1 MSFVPVVAAVV
12 GAGAS
17 VYSTIQQ
24 SKSAEAAAKFNADQ
38 ARNAAKVKAE
48 DDRGNALR
56 RQEQHRKYLAGLRA
70 RMLQQSNTIDGG
82 DMDFLQEAEGNLQM
96 RILDQQAASNRAQAN
111 YGNAAF
117 RYDLQADQAKSAG
130 MINTVASVAKG
141 FNSVYSAGQEQ
152 EYWGKP
158 NSNPDAQSKKKSY
171 PSAI

>member
-1 MSFVPVVAAVV
+1 MGFVPVLAAVV

-17 VYSTIQQ
+17 VYSTVQQ

-38 ARNAAKVKAE
+38 ARNAAKVKAD

-56 RQEQHRKYLAGLRA
+56 RQEQHRKYLAGLRT
-70 RMLQQSNTIDGG
+70 RMLEKSNAIGGG

-111 YGNAAF
+111 YANAAF

-130 MINTVASVAKG
+130 MINTIADVANG
-141 FNSVYSAGQEQ
+141 FNSVYRSGQRSG
-152 EYWGKP
+152 YWGQPKR
-158 NSNPDAQSKKKSY
+158 N